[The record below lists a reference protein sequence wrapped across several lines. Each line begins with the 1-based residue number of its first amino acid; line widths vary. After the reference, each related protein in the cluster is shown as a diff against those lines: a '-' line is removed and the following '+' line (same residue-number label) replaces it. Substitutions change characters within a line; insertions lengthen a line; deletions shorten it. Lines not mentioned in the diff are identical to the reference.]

1 MSVTCGLDFERRLAA
16 SSFDARRSIAESLR
30 ELGFEVTVDQ
40 LTRIEAKRGGM
51 LGYSLMIKKQMPVK
65 AAFDVTADGQL
76 IVVAGHLADNIKN
89 LGKTWGV
96 NSRYRE
102 IFEEIQRRVD
112 LGLARLD
119 GAAAQTFAEPSFWS
133 RSADIGVLE
142 QTNALTAKAVGGA
155 VGTAGKIL
163 DGSSETTPK
172 AWKGVDSVAF
182 SSSAGVAVLTLAE
195 TQAALGVAVLVVSH
209 AGAMP
214 ANLTRD
220 VETFAATVEQA
231 LTSAGG
237 RAAHVDVS
245 DAQRPALDFL
255 NQQATIR
262 SELPMRELHICS
274 TCRLEKITNPEYE
287 RIAARNE
294 KIGDLVAGV
303 GATIS
308 KGGISPTFVL
318 GQVFKLKRLDPEYV
332 CSRCQ
337 GMEADERVVTFC
349 PSCAELQRDVVLR
362 LCPKCGFDFRTR
374 AGKGMQWSAAGESD
388 PAPAAVPAPGAAAT
402 PEPAPGAAAAP
413 EPAPGAAAAPEPAP
427 GAAAAPEPAPG
438 AAAAPEPAPGA
449 AAAPE
454 PAPGLEPVVAAVP
467 APVAAPVAAPVPAPM
482 AEPEPAPV
490 AAPVAAPVPAPMAE
504 PEPDPVAAPVAA
516 PVPAPMAEPEP
527 DPVAA
532 SVPEAP
538 PVPRAWTPQPAWTG
552 PPSVAPPQ
560 PARFAPPLTAWPQPD
575 QVPLGRPQIGRRG
588 KVCQMCRREYPM
600 LWRVVIATPAG
611 FEERFLCGTTTT
623 CQMRSHVPAVQV

>member
-1 MSVTCGLDFERRLAA
+1 MSVTCGLDFERRLSA
-16 SSFDARRSIAESLR
+16 SSFDVRRSIAESLR
-30 ELGFEVTVDQ
+30 EIGFEITVDQ
-40 LTRIEAKRGGM
+40 LTRIEARRGGM
-51 LGYSLMIKKQMPVK
+51 LGYSLMMKKQMPVK
-65 AAFDVTADGQL
+65 AAFDVTADGEL
-76 IVVAGHLADNIKN
+76 TVVAGHLADNIKN

-102 IFEEIQRRVD
+102 IFDEILRRVD

-119 GAAAQTFAEPSFWS
+119 GAAAQTFAEASFWS

-155 VGTAGKIL
+155 VGTAGKML
-163 DGSSETTPK
+163 DGSAETTPK

-182 SSSAGVAVLTLAE
+182 KSAAGVAVLTLAE

-209 AGAMP
+209 PGVMP

-220 VETFAATVEQA
+220 VETFAAAVEQA
-231 LTSAGG
+231 LTTAGG
-237 RAAHVDVS
+237 HAAHVDVS
-245 DAQRPALDFL
+245 DAQRPALDFIY
-255 NQQATIR
+255 QQATIR
-262 SELPMRELHICS
+262 SELPMRELHICQ

-337 GMEADERVVTFC
+337 GMEADERIVTFC
-349 PSCAELQRDVVLR
+349 PKCAELQRDVVLR

-374 AGKGMQWSAAGESD
+374 AANGMHWASARES
-388 PAPAAVPAPGAAAT
+388 VPGDAAT
-402 PEPAPGAAAAP
+402 KPEAEFANEAAP
-413 EPAPGAAAAPEPAP
+413 EPAAAAAPVTTPAAVP
-427 GAAAAPEPAPG
+427 VAVPAAAPAQEP
-438 AAAAPEPAPGA
+438 
-449 AAAPE
+449 
-454 PAPGLEPVVAAVP
+454 L
-467 APVAAPVAAPVPAPM
+467 PAPM
-482 AEPEPAPV
+482 AAPPPLAV
-490 AAPVAAPVPAPMAE
+490 PTAAPVTL
-504 PEPDPVAAPVAA
+504 
-516 PVPAPMAEPEP
+516 
-527 DPVAA
+527 
-532 SVPEAP
+532 P
-538 PVPRAWTPQPAWTG
+538 PTWSPQPAWT
-552 PPSVAPPQ
+552 APPLAAPQQ
-560 PARFAPPLTAWPQPD
+560 PAPFAPPITAWPQPN
-575 QVPLGRPQIGRRG
+575 QVPLGRPQIGRRA

>member
-16 SSFDARRSIAESLR
+16 SSFDVRRSIAESLR
-30 ELGFEVTVDQ
+30 ELGFEITADQ

-51 LGYSLMIKKQMPVK
+51 LGYSLMMKKQMPVK
-65 AAFDVTADGQL
+65 AAFEVTADGQL

-102 IFEEIQRRVD
+102 IFEEVQRRVD

-119 GAAAQTFAEPSFWS
+119 GAAAQGFAEPVFWS

-255 NQQATIR
+255 HQQATIR

-349 PSCAELQRDVVLR
+349 PSCAELQRDVILR
-362 LCPKCGFDFRTR
+362 LCHKCGFDFRTR
-374 AGKGMQWSAAGESD
+374 AGNGMPWTVARESE
-388 PAPAAVPAPGAAAT
+388 PAAPR
-402 PEPAPGAAAAP
+402 EPADEPAVEAAP
-413 EPAPGAAAAPEPAP
+413 EPAAAST
-427 GAAAAPEPAPG
+427 
-438 AAAAPEPAPGA
+438 
-449 AAAPE
+449 
-454 PAPGLEPVVAAVP
+454 V
-467 APVAAPVAAPVPAPM
+467 PVAAPVP
-482 AEPEPAPV
+482 EPAAVAAVEPALKGSPAPAPV
-490 AAPVAAPVPAPMAE
+490 ASPAPLPAPAAVAAPEPAHAPAPEPVAVPAPE
-504 PEPDPVAAPVAA
+504 PVAVPLPPVW
-516 PVPAPMAEPEP
+516 P
-527 DPVAA
+527 
-532 SVPEAP
+532 SVPSWTAP
-538 PVPRAWTPQPAWTG
+538 PSA
-552 PPSVAPPQ
+552 APPQ
-560 PARFAPPLTAWPQPD
+560 PAPFAPPITAWPEPN
-575 QVPLGRPQIGRRG
+575 QVPLGSPQLGRRG

>member
-1 MSVTCGLDFERRLAA
+1 MSVTCGLDSERRLSA

-30 ELGFEVTVDQ
+30 DTGFEITVDQ

-51 LGYSLMIKKQMPVK
+51 LGYSLMMKKQMPVK
-65 AAFDVTADGQL
+65 AAFDVTTDGEL
-76 IVVAGHLADNIKN
+76 ILVVGHLTDNIKN

-102 IFEEIQRRVD
+102 IFDEVQRRVD

-119 GAAAQTFAEPSFWS
+119 GAAAQAFAEASFWS

-155 VGTAGKIL
+155 VGTAGKML

-182 SSSAGVAVLTLAE
+182 KSSAGVAVLTLAE

-209 AGAMP
+209 PGAMP

-220 VETFAATVEQA
+220 VETFAAAVEQA
-231 LTSAGG
+231 LTTAGG
-237 RAAHVDVS
+237 HAAHVEVS
-245 DAQRPALDFL
+245 DGQRPALDFL
-255 NQQATIR
+255 YQQATIR
-262 SELPMRELHICS
+262 SELPMRELHICQ
-274 TCRLEKITNPEYE
+274 TCRLEKIINPEYE

-318 GQVFKLKRLDPEYV
+318 GQVFKMKRLDPEYV

-374 AGKGMQWSAAGESD
+374 AGKGMQWSAAGEPD
-388 PAPAAVPAPGAAAT
+388 PAPAAVPAPGAAATAVPAPGAAAT
-402 PEPAPGAAAAP
+402 PEPAPGP
-413 EPAPGAAAAPEPAP
+413 
-427 GAAAAPEPAPG
+427 
-438 AAAAPEPAPGA
+438 
-449 AAAPE
+449 
-454 PAPGLEPVVAAVP
+454 EPVVAVVP
-467 APVAAPVAAPVPAPM
+467 
-482 AEPEPAPV
+482 
-490 AAPVAAPVPAPMAE
+490 
-504 PEPDPVAAPVAA
+504 APVAA

-538 PVPRAWTPQPAWTG
+538 PVPRAWTPRPAWTG

-560 PARFAPPLTAWPQPD
+560 PVPFAPRITAWRQPD
-575 QVPLGRPQIGRRG
+575 QVPLGRPQLGRRG
-588 KVCQMCRREYPM
+588 KVCQMCRREYPT